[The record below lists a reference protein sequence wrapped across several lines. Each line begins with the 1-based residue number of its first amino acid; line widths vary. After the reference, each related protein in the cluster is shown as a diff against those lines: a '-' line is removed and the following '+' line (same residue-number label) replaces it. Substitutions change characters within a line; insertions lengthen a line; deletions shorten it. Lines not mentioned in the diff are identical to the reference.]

1 MQIFP
6 AIHRYILV
14 TIIAPRNSDP
24 SADFGGIRGVRRLH
38 SLFTYRND
46 LTKMVFIYS
55 YMYVTIWFQ

>member
-46 LTKMVFIYS
+46 LTKIINHQSHTWYLFIP
-55 YMYVTIWFQ
+55 M

>member
-24 SADFGGIRGVRRLH
+24 STDFGGIRGVRRLH

-46 LTKMVFIYS
+46 LTKMINHQS
-55 YMYVTIWFQ
+55 HT